1 MMSEVF
7 KLEPRVMVDVERNVQ
22 SRITNQRYHLGESE
36 LDVIG
41 ALPVELFYQK
51 VLAYRRKRFN
61 HKSSPSNLYLLRQAI
76 YACHYIS
83 TGFDDMRVSE
93 YKERKENSNA

>member
-1 MMSEVF
+1 MMSEIF
-7 KLEPRVMVDVERNVQ
+7 KLEPKVMMEVERSIQ
-22 SRITNQRYHLGESE
+22 SRITNRKYHLDESE
-36 LDVIG
+36 FDVIG
-41 ALPVELFYQK
+41 TLPVELFYQK

-83 TGFDDMRVSE
+83 TSFDDYRVTE
-93 YKERKENSNA
+93 YLKEKKHSNA